1 MTTEPPRLSWTS
13 IDPTE
18 WLRTWQTVWRIAPDS
33 LNQPILPGWT
43 FNINSNNS
51 SAPQT
56 EADVVARHSYGRQL
70 GRLSDAV
77 AALIEAGHGKQPKA
91 PAFAEFLS
99 MKSEIDAVKLRA
111 AARRAT
117 QIGKDLKLLRESDP
131 KEFERVRAALRAV
144 LDD

>member
-1 MTTEPPRLSWTS
+1 MTTEPPRLNWTS

-18 WLRTWQTVWRIAPDS
+18 WLRIWQTVWRIAPDS

-56 EADVVARHSYGRQL
+56 EPTWSRVTATAAEL

-91 PAFAEFLS
+91 PAFADFLG

-111 AARRAT
+111 APGARRRSART
-117 QIGKDLKLLRESDP
+117 
-131 KEFERVRAALRAV
+131 
-144 LDD
+144 